1 MLLMLTGSSQTMA
14 LMAADNAQGRL
25 APLGDKNDPW

>member
-14 LMAADNAQGRL
+14 LMAAVSGTTT
-25 APLGDKNDPW
+25 LGDKNDPW